1 MTKKLLTGNE
11 AVARGFWEAG
21 GRVAVAY
28 PGTPSTEITENA
40 AKYEEIHAEWT
51 PNEKVALEV
60 GLGAAIGGARSL
72 VSMKHVG
79 LNVAADPLF
88 TAAYTG
94 INAGLVVVSADD
106 PGMHSSQN
114 EQDNRHYGRSAKLP
128 VLEPSD
134 SAEALAYTKI
144 ALQMS
149 ENFDT
154 PVILR
159 LTTRVS
165 HSQSLAETGDREDVA
180 LREYKNDMAKYV
192 MIPANARRRHEVV
205 EQHLEDLAEYAETS
219 RLNTVELKDT
229 NIGIICSGAVYQ
241 YVKEAMPDVS
251 VLKLGMVY
259 PLPRKVITNFAS
271 RMKKLYV
278 IEELDPFIE
287 DIIKSWGIEVSGSDI
302 FSPLGEIFPDDI
314 TSKIMGSEVTSGAER
329 TGIPGRPPVMCAGCP
344 HRGAFYAMKKLGLV
358 VSGDIG
364 CYTLGCLPPLSSM
377 HSCICMGASI
387 GVAHG
392 LEKAQGRKFAKKTVA
407 VLGESTFIHSGIT
420 GLINVVYNQSAVT
433 TIILDNSTTA
443 MTGHQHNPATGYNAK
458 GAQSPV
464 LDLEAMVKA
473 CGVEKVT
480 VVDPLDVEAF
490 AKVLRESLDFDGPAV
505 IISRRP
511 CVLLDKKSVPI
522 PFNVDNETCIGC
534 FICLKTG
541 CPALE
546 KKDNKA
552 FVNPNQCV
560 GCGLCSQVCPIDA
573 ISSKTQANLEEK
585 GGAK

>member
-1 MTKKLLTGNE
+1 MTKELMTGNE

-40 AKYEEIHAEWT
+40 AKYEEIYAEWA

-60 GLGAAIGGARSL
+60 GLGAAIGGARAL

-94 INAGLVVVSADD
+94 VNAGLVVVSADD

-114 EQDNRHYGRSAKLP
+114 EQDNRHYGRAAKLP
-128 VLEPSD
+128 VVEPSD
-134 SAEALAYTKI
+134 SAEALSYTKI
-144 ALQMS
+144 ALQLS
-149 ENFDT
+149 ETFDT

-165 HSQSLAETGDREDVA
+165 HSQSLVETEAREDVA
-180 LREYKNDMAKYV
+180 LKEYKKDMTKYV
-192 MIPANARRRHEVV
+192 MIPANARRRHVVV
-205 EQHLEDLAEYAETS
+205 EQHLKDLAAYAETS
-219 RLNTVELKDT
+219 RLNTVELKNTD
-229 NIGIICSGAVYQ
+229 IGVICSGTVYQ
-241 YVKEAMPDVS
+241 YVKEVLPEVS
-251 VLKLGMVY
+251 VLKLGMTY

-271 RMKKLYV
+271 RIKKLYV
-278 IEELDPFIE
+278 IEELEPFLE
-287 DIIKSWGIEVSGSDI
+287 DIIKSWGIEVTGREI

-314 TSKIMGSEVTSGAER
+314 AAKILGKEAVPAAER

-344 HRGAFYAMKKLGLV
+344 HRGAFYAMHKLGLV

-364 CYTLGCLPPLSSM
+364 CYTLACLPPLSAM
-377 HSCICMGASI
+377 DTTICMGASI

-392 LEKAQGRKFAKKTVA
+392 MEKAQGQEFAKKTVA

-420 GLINVVYNQSAVT
+420 GLINAVYNQSAVT
-433 TIILDNSTTA
+433 TVILDNSTTA
-443 MTGHQHNPATGYNAK
+443 MTGHQHNPASGYNAK
-458 GAQSPV
+458 GVQAPV
-464 LDLEAMVKA
+464 LNLEALVRA

-480 VVDPLDVEAF
+480 VVDPLDVKAF
-490 AKVLRESLDFDGPAV
+490 EKALRDSLAFEGPAV

-511 CVLLDKKSVPI
+511 CILLDKKSVPK
-522 PFNVDNETCIGC
+522 PFKVDNETCSGC
-534 FICLKTG
+534 LVCFKTG

-546 KKDNKA
+546 KKDQKA

-560 GCGLCSQVCPIDA
+560 GCGLCAQICVKHA
-573 ISSKTQANLEEK
+573 ISSGQTKE